1 MALTDVTAL
10 RNRAARG
17 QSEPVP
23 LLARA
28 GGLQPLVSL
37 LDEIGASLPRMLRL
51 ADLPADLLDDPE
63 ALIPLHFSYRF
74 VETCSS
80 SQGIDHLGAYLAART
95 PSFDLPGLGPALR
108 RATTVHDYLQIGSRL
123 IGEMTTGER
132 VWLTLE
138 HDSVRFHHLCLGAP
152 CAARSHV
159 DTFVLVQTIQ
169 MLRAF
174 VGKDWNPG
182 DVRLL
187 AGDATV
193 AGDMAVFGDT
203 QVRFGQPHSSFTMPL
218 ELLQLPIPVSLRDTR
233 AAPDRPPIQPAMPQS
248 LVGGVEALVAS
259 LVGTSGL
266 SMETVAEALAM
277 STRSLQRELRR
288 RGCSYSDIVQRIRIQ
303 RAREWLDRTCTPVV
317 EISAALGYSDAAN
330 FTRAFR
336 RVTGVS
342 PRQYRHVH

>member
-1 MALTDVTAL
+1 MASLEGGAL
-10 RNRAARG
+10 GNSTTRDR
-17 QSEPVP
+17 SDPVP

-74 VETCSS
+74 VETCAS

-108 RATTVHDYLQIGSRL
+108 RATTVHDYLQIGGRL

-138 HDSVRFHHLCLGAP
+138 HDSVRFHHLCPGAP
-152 CAARSHV
+152 GAARSHV

-174 VGKDWNPG
+174 VGKAWNPG

-187 AGDATV
+187 AEDATI

-233 AAPDRPPIQPAMPQS
+233 AAPDRPPIQPVMPQT
-248 LVGGVEALVAS
+248 LVDGIEALVAS

-266 SMETVAEALAM
+266 SMETVAAALAM
-277 STRSLQRELRR
+277 STRSLQRRLRR
-288 RGCSYSDIVQRIRIQ
+288 HGCSYSEIVQRVRIR
-303 RAREWLDRTCTPVV
+303 RAREWLDGTCTPVV
-317 EISAALGYSDAAN
+317 EIAAALGYTDAAN

-336 RVTGVS
+336 RETGLS
-342 PRQYRHVH
+342 PRQYRRMH